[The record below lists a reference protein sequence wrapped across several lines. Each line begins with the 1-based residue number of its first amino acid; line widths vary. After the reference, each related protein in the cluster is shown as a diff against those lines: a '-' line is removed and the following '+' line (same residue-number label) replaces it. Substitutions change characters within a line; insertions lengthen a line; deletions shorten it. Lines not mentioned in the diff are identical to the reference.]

1 MMFSQHTTS
10 QETQPSLGEM
20 GHWLACLDQLH
31 QRLRPHF
38 ARPEV
43 HQHARLYLQ
52 AILSDIPR
60 KNGWQIAEHAR
71 QSRPY
76 GMQRLLSRAV
86 WDEDGVRDDLRT
98 LVCQT
103 LCPPPVLSEQ
113 KLESRAPFPVLVI
126 DESGFPKRG
135 RHSAGVGPQYCG
147 LTGRVENCQVGV
159 FLSYVT
165 EKGHALI
172 DRELYLPEDWCA
184 DLPRRQTAHIP
195 DTVSFRTKPELA
207 KQMIQRAQS
216 ASLPIRWVVAD
227 TVYGHSCD
235 LRQWLEAQGY
245 AYALAVPSIEVVC
258 VQTRAGIRLG
268 DVGSLARQEL
278 RARDWQCLS
287 QSLGTKGERLF
298 DWALLPVVCA
308 GTTDGRHF
316 LVVRRCLDDP
326 HELAYYLV
334 FAPPDTPLST
344 MVQAIGARWRIEEDL
359 EASKDLGLDHSEV
372 RSYLGWYRH
381 ITLVLLASA
390 FLVSL
395 CVQAPPVLSTQAEEK
410 RASSSSS
417 LIALTPGEVRHL
429 LAHLFF
435 PAPTCAPLIC
445 QWSIFR
451 RTHQYWAGYY
461 HRRRRQKAGPP
472 KRQAALPPAGK
483 VLADL
488 PGKRRAFFSRENSQ
502 DFSLQ

>member
-1 MMFSQHTTS
+1 MKPFQHTTF
-10 QETQPSLGEM
+10 ELAQPSLGEM
-20 GHWLACLDQLH
+20 GHWLASLHQLH

-43 HQHARLYLQ
+43 HQHALLYLQ

-71 QSRPY
+71 QERPY
-76 GMQRLLSRAV
+76 GMQRLLSRAI
-86 WDEDGVRDDLRT
+86 WDQDGVRDDLRM
-98 LVCQT
+98 LVCQA
-103 LCPPPVLSEQ
+103 LCPSPVL
-113 KLESRAPFPVLVI
+113 LERTSSREPFPVLVI

-135 RHSAGVGPQYCG
+135 RHSAGVAPQYCG
-147 LTGRVENCQVGV
+147 RTGRVENCQVGV

-184 DLPRRQTAHIP
+184 DLPRRQAAHIP

-216 ASLPIRWVVAD
+216 ARLPINWVVAD
-227 TVYGHSCD
+227 TVYGHSPD
-235 LRQWLEAQGY
+235 LRIFLQEQGH

-258 VQTRAGIRLG
+258 VQTCAGLLLN
-268 DVGSLARQEL
+268 DVASIAHQAL
-278 RARDWQCLS
+278 RARDWQYLS

-298 DWALLPVVCA
+298 DWARLPVAHA
-308 GTTDGRHF
+308 GTPDGCHW
-316 LVVRRCLDDP
+316 LVVRRCLGAPD
-326 HELAYYLV
+326 EFAYFLV
-334 FAPPDTPLST
+334 WAPSDTSLPT

-395 CVQAPPVLSTQAEEK
+395 CVQAPPALPTSEK
-410 RASSSSS
+410 RARSSSP

-435 PAPTCAPLIC
+435 PAPNCVPLIC
-445 QWSIFR
+445 QWSRFR
-451 RTHQYWAGYY
+451 RVHQYWAGYY
-461 HRRRRQKAGPP
+461 HRRRRQKAG
-472 KRQAALPPAGK
+472 
-483 VLADL
+483 
-488 PGKRRAFFSRENSQ
+488 SRLCVEPV
-502 DFSLQ
+502 FP